1 MTTMSRIKLASAV
14 LLGVAFCMMVCSCN
28 IASTVAYVT
37 APNPVTEAQYE
48 LKDTSTVIFIDDRR
62 NWVSPVRLRR
72 IIGDTASEGLL
83 KEELVTDV
91 ISPRDATAAARQLD
105 RGPHPAG
112 IDRVGELVGA
122 KQVIYVEMV
131 GFSLTQDGMT
141 PEPYA
146 ACRVR
151 VIDLNEQK
159 RMFPRVEDSDA
170 RLVEVTLPGT
180 KSQGMTDS
188 RQRQKLGELLAIETG
203 KKVAMLF
210 YEHSE
215 AAIGANLLYG
225 ER

>member
-1 MTTMSRIKLASAV
+1 MVAT
-14 LLGVAFCMMVCSCN
+14 LLIGMGMCSCN

-83 KEELVTDV
+83 QEELVTDV

-105 RGPHPAG
+105 RGPRPAG
-112 IDRVGELVGA
+112 IDRVGEMVGA

-131 GFSLTQDGMT
+131 GFTLTSDGIT

-159 RMFPRVEDSDA
+159 RTFPPVDESDSW
-170 RLVEVTLPGT
+170 LVEVSLPGV
-180 KSQGMTDS
+180 KSQGMQDS
-188 RQRQKLGELLAIETG
+188 RQRQKLGELLAMETG
-203 KKVAMLF
+203 RKVAMLF

-215 AAIGANLLYG
+215 PAVGANLIYG
-225 ER
+225 DR

>member
-1 MTTMSRIKLASAV
+1 MIMLLRIKFVLPLLMGIASSMF
-14 LLGVAFCMMVCSCN
+14 LCSCN

-37 APNPVTEAQYE
+37 APNPVTEAEYE

-105 RGPHPAG
+105 RGPRPVG
-112 IDRVGELVGA
+112 IDRVGEMVGA
-122 KQVIYVEMV
+122 KQIIYVEMV
-131 GFSLTQDGMT
+131 GFSLSQDGIT

-159 RMFPRVEDSDA
+159 RMYPPVDESNS
-170 RLVEVTLPGT
+170 RLVEVSLPGT

-188 RQRQKLGELLAIETG
+188 RQRQKLGELLATETG
-203 KKVAMLF
+203 RKVAMLF

-215 AAIGANLLYG
+215 PAVGANLLFG

>member
-1 MTTMSRIKLASAV
+1 MIMTSRIKFALPVFLGIASSM
-14 LLGVAFCMMVCSCN
+14 LLCSCN

-37 APNPVTEAQYE
+37 TPNPVTEAEYE

-62 NWVSPVRLRR
+62 NRVSPVRLRR
-72 IIGDTASEGLL
+72 IIGDTASEGIL

-105 RGPHPAG
+105 RGPRPIG
-112 IDRVGELVGA
+112 IDRVGEMVGA

-131 GFSLTQDGMT
+131 GFSLSNDGIT

-159 RMFPRVEDSDA
+159 RMYPPVEESNS
-170 RLVEVTLPGT
+170 RLVEVTLPGS
-180 KSQGMTDS
+180 KSQGMNDS
-188 RQRQKLGELLAIETG
+188 RQRQKARRAVG
-203 KKVAMLF
+203 
-210 YEHSE
+210 SRD
-215 AAIGANLLYG
+215 GAKSCHVVL
-225 ER
+225 

>member
-1 MTTMSRIKLASAV
+1 MDTICKIKFVMSVLVGIIACTML
-14 LLGVAFCMMVCSCN
+14 CSCN

-37 APNPVTEAQYE
+37 APNPVTEAEYE

-83 KEELVTDV
+83 KEEIVTDV

-105 RGPHPAG
+105 RGPRPIG
-112 IDRVGELVGA
+112 IDRVGEMVGA

-131 GFSLTQDGMT
+131 GFSLSQDGLS

-151 VIDLNEQK
+151 VIDLDEQK
-159 RMFPRVEDSDA
+159 RLYPPVDESNS
-170 RLVEVTLPGT
+170 RLVEVSLPGT

-188 RQRQKLGELLAIETG
+188 RQRQKLGELLAMETG
-203 KKVAMLF
+203 KQVAMLF
-210 YEHSE
+210 YEHSQP
-215 AAIGANLLYG
+215 AVGANLLFG

>member
-1 MTTMSRIKLASAV
+1 MDTICKIKLVMSV
-14 LLGVAFCMMVCSCN
+14 LVGIIACTMLCSCN

-37 APNPVTEAQYE
+37 APNPVTEAEYE

-83 KEELVTDV
+83 KEEIVTDV

-105 RGPHPAG
+105 RGPRPIG
-112 IDRVGELVGA
+112 IDRVGEMVGA
-122 KQVIYVEMV
+122 KQIIYVEMV
-131 GFSLTQDGMT
+131 GFSLSQDGLS

-151 VIDLNEQK
+151 VIDLDEQK
-159 RMFPRVEDSDA
+159 RLYPPVDESNS
-170 RLVEVTLPGT
+170 RLVEVSLPGT

-188 RQRQKLGELLAIETG
+188 RQRQKLGELLAMETG
-203 KKVAMLF
+203 KQVAMLF
-210 YEHSE
+210 YEHSQP
-215 AAIGANLLYG
+215 AVGANLLFG

>member
-1 MTTMSRIKLASAV
+1 MNTMFRIKIASTA
-14 LLGVAFCMMVCSCN
+14 LLGMVICTMLCSCN

-37 APNPVTEAQYE
+37 APNPVTEAEYE
-48 LKDTSTVIFIDDRR
+48 LKDTSTVVFIDDRR

-105 RGPHPAG
+105 RGARPAG

-122 KQVIYVEMV
+122 KQIIYVEMV

-151 VIDLNEQK
+151 VIDLNEEK
-159 RMFPRVEDSDA
+159 RMFPPVEDSNS
-170 RLVEVTLPGT
+170 RLVEVSLPGT

-188 RQRQKLGELLAIETG
+188 RQRQKLGELLAQETG
-203 KKVAMLF
+203 RQVAMLF
-210 YEHSE
+210 YEHSQP
-215 AAIGANLLYG
+215 AVGANLLFG